1 MPANYQL
8 FLIILENG
16 FEQKKK
22 KPGLK
27 FNPGLELIGLRT
39 TGPKFFPTD
48 VHSFLEFGQ
57 QLSGNKIYS
66 VH

>member
-8 FLIILENG
+8 LLIILENAL
-16 FEQKKK
+16 EQKKK

-27 FNPGLELIGLRT
+27 FIPGLELIGLRT
-39 TGPKFFPTD
+39 AGPGFFPTEI
-48 VHSFLEFGQ
+48 HSFFEFGQ
-57 QLSGNKIYS
+57 QFSGNKIYS